1 MGKNWQMS
9 DLTIHQLTESLRD
22 FAQERDWESFHTPK
36 NLVLALVGEV
46 GELSAEFQWLDEHG
60 SRNLSSEQQHQV
72 ASEIADVASYL
83 FRLSDV
89 LGIDLA
95 QAVTE
100 KIEINSIR
108 YPIEKAK
115 GSAAKYT
122 TYE

>member
-1 MGKNWQMS
+1 MS
-9 DLTIHQLTESLRD
+9 DLTIQQLTGSLRK

-60 SRNLSSEQQHQV
+60 SRNLSSEKQRRV
-72 ASEIADVASYL
+72 AGEIADVASYL
-83 FRLSDV
+83 FRLADV
-89 LGIDLA
+89 IEVDLA
-95 QAVTE
+95 QALAE
-100 KIEINSIR
+100 KIELNRVR
-108 YPIEKAK
+108 YPVEKAK

>member
-1 MGKNWQMS
+1 MS

-22 FAQERDWESFHTPK
+22 FAQERDWEKFHTPK

-60 SRNLSSEQQHQV
+60 SRHLSSEQQHQV

-95 QAVTE
+95 QAVTD
-100 KIEINSIR
+100 KIQINSIR

>member
-1 MGKNWQMS
+1 MS
-9 DLTIHQLTESLRD
+9 DLTIHKLTESLRD

-36 NLVLALVGEV
+36 NLILALVGEV

-60 SRNLSSEQQHQV
+60 SRHLSSEQQHQV

-83 FRLSDV
+83 LRLSDV

-95 QAVTE
+95 QALAE
-100 KIEINSIR
+100 KIELNRVR
-108 YPIEKAK
+108 YPVEKAK

-122 TYE
+122 AYE